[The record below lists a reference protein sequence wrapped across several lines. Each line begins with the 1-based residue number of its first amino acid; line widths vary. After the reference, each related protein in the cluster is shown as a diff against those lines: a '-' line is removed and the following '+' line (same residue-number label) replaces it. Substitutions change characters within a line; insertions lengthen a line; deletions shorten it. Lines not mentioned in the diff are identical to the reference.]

1 MRENEQAC
9 CPHCGKPLL
18 FDDTVCPYCGQ
29 SVGLGPKRY
38 VTVGQKAREQ
48 RAILHRGH
56 HRVEQKQTWVPRNST
71 GVWTGP
77 EQHST
82 GKKPRK
88 VSLKRTVVIAVA
100 AVALTQLLPVLPVV
114 VRLVSDL
121 VPREQ
126 QEETIV
132 YDYTKPAL
140 IALRDDRDPPDREGP
155 LPAYGEEDYYQIS
168 EEEFQALT
176 PDALWNHPERWTEMY
191 PELTEQDRE
200 FMEEA
205 AFQVEFL
212 HDSRAVILKNLQE
225 KEYEKETAEKAL
237 DRLQVDWNTQ
247 ALRSMLCYLES
258 SPFSPQGLWDQ
269 LFYEKFTQEEIQY
282 AFDHCGVDWY
292 HQLEMLVSQ
301 EFRYDNMS
309 ETEVWELII
318 SGGFSGED
326 CEKFMETLQVDWK
339 EQALQAAAD
348 YIDMFESDEEE
359 TERDLETKK
368 FTPEQIQ
375 YALESLYD

>member
-191 PELTEQDRE
+191 PELPEQDRE
-200 FMEEA
+200 LMEEA

-237 DRLQVDWNTQ
+237 DRLQ
-247 ALRSMLCYLES
+247 
-258 SPFSPQGLWDQ
+258 
-269 LFYEKFTQEEIQY
+269 
-282 AFDHCGVDWY
+282 VDWY